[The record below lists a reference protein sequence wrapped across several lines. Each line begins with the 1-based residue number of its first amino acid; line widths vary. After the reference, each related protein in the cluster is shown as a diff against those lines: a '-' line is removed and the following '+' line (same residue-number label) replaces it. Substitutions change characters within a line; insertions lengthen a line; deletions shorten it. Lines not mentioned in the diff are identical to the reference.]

1 MEANAIWKKW
11 NIGYGRVCLVMGYQR
26 QFITEVTWQTLSE
39 YTSPLTWFELTTLVE
54 LGTHCIS
61 RWKYNYYAITTTI
74 GSFVNIK
81 IQNVNR
87 KWIHCICIE
96 YNITHNTRKW
106 ISSFF
111 TCNATQLIE
120 AQHLTTR
127 FHQDHAT
134 LKRQHNLL
142 KHNIWPQGSSGQCN
156 TKTPAQLTKTQHLT
170 TRLIRTMQH

>member
-1 MEANAIWKKW
+1 MS
-11 NIGYGRVCLVMGYQR
+11 LVVRWYVLVSCAGVLVLL
-26 QFITEVTWQTLSE
+26 TEVTCQTLSE

-127 FHQDHAT
+127 FHQDNAT

-142 KHNIWPQGSSGQCN
+142 KHNIWPQRIVVVFSS
-156 TKTPAQLTKTQHLT
+156 TYAMSAQLH
-170 TRLIRTMQH
+170 